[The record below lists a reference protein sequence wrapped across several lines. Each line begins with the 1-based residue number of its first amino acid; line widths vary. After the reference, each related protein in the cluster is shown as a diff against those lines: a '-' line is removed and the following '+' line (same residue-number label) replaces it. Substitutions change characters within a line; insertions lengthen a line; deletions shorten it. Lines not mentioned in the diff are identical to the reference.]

1 MRCPDLY
8 ELPPPPAGK
17 KGWPWTKS
25 STPLPDH
32 MPNGNAWPKISI
44 ITPSFNQGQFIEET
58 IRSVLLQGYP
68 NLEYIIIDGG
78 SKDDTFHIIKK
89 YEKWLSYWVSEADK
103 GQAQAINKGF
113 RKSNGDI
120 LAWLNSDDTY
130 MPNAFRRVAE
140 IFLSINDIKMIYGDV
155 NFIDKDSNFLKI
167 FKTQQF
173 DLISQIYTNMVPQQ
187 ASFWRKEI
195 FDHVGFLDETYHH
208 PFDNDFF
215 IRVGTTCKVLYEPT
229 LLANYRLHPQ
239 SKTEIA
245 SVTFFLEYLS
255 ILSKYFQRL
264 DIPQAV
270 KDHEKRIFSYWHER
284 TAHKYMSLSLKKE
297 ARYHFK
303 KAINST
309 PLRIQNLTLL
319 AYIIDTFIG
328 SNLGKTIQILR
339 GRLTVK

>member
-1 MRCPDLY
+1 MRCPSLN
-8 ELPPPPAGK
+8 ELPLPPPGK
-17 KGWPWTKS
+17 SDWPWTEES
-25 STPLPDH
+25 QQLPDT
-32 MPNGNAWPKISI
+32 MPDGSLWPKISI
-44 ITPSFNQGQFIEET
+44 VTPSLNQGQFIEET

-78 SKDDTFHIIKK
+78 STDDTVHIIKK
-89 YEKWLSYWVSEADK
+89 YEKWLTYWVSESDK

-130 MPNAFRRVAE
+130 MPKAFRRVAE
-140 IFLSINDIKMIYGDV
+140 IFLTITDITMIYGDV
-155 NFIDKDSNFLKI
+155 NFIDKDSNLLKK
-167 FKTQQF
+167 FNTQHF

-195 FDHVGFLDETYHH
+195 FDQVGFLDETYHH

-215 IRVGTTCKVLYEPT
+215 IRVGTACKVIYAPA

-255 ILSKYFQRL
+255 ILKKYFQRS
-264 DIPQAV
+264 DIPQSV
-270 KDHEKRIFSYWHER
+270 KEHEKKVFSYWHER
-284 TAHKYMSLSLKKE
+284 TAHKYMNLSLKKE

-303 KAINST
+303 KAIYSS
-309 PLRIQNLTLL
+309 PLRIQSITLS

-328 SNLGKTIQILR
+328 SNLGKTMQTLR

>member
-1 MRCPDLY
+1 
-8 ELPPPPAGK
+8 
-17 KGWPWTKS
+17 
-25 STPLPDH
+25 
-32 MPNGNAWPKISI
+32 
-44 ITPSFNQGQFIEET
+44 
-58 IRSVLLQGYP
+58 
-68 NLEYIIIDGG
+68 
-78 SKDDTFHIIKK
+78 
-89 YEKWLSYWVSEADK
+89 
-103 GQAQAINKGF
+103 
-113 RKSNGDI
+113 
-120 LAWLNSDDTY
+120 

-140 IFLSINDIKMIYGDV
+140 ICLTITDITMIYGDV
-155 NFIDKDSNFLKI
+155 NFIDKDSNFLKKI
-167 FKTQQF
+167 NTKQF

-215 IRVGTTCKVLYEPT
+215 IRVGTACKVLYEPT

-245 SVTFFLEYLS
+245 SVTFFLEYLN
-255 ILSKYFQRL
+255 ILTKYFQRI

-270 KDHEKRIFSYWHER
+270 KDHEKIIFSYWHER
-284 TAHKYMSLSLKKE
+284 TAHFYMSLSLKKE

-309 PLRIQNLTLL
+309 PLRIQSLTLL

-328 SNLGKTIQILR
+328 SNLGKTIQTLR
-339 GRLTVK
+339 RRLTVK